1 VSPLVD
7 AYVNV
12 TWCLL

>member
-1 VSPLVD
+1 M
-7 AYVNV
+7 YV